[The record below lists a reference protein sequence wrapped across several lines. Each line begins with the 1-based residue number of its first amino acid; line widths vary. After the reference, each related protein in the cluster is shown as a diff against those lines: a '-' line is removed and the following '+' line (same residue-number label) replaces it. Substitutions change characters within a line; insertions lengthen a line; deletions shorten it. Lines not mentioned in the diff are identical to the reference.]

1 VEVYIKALKTFAS
14 KEIFDLSDRD
24 VLDFLIYKDVD
35 DSGRTIVH
43 FKSCPFIGTDTFHK
57 CPNKMLCARRHQAAS
72 MRTGIISKLRK
83 GFEDVGRKGNF
94 DPRLL
99 KGTLLDPH

>member
-1 VEVYIKALKTFAS
+1 LDSLTGEIKALHDRRKGLFLQELQNKRKLTRVEVYIKALKTFAS

-43 FKSCPFIGTDTFHK
+43 FKSCPFIGTD
-57 CPNKMLCARRHQAAS
+57 NS
-72 MRTGIISKLRK
+72 
-83 GFEDVGRKGNF
+83 
-94 DPRLL
+94 
-99 KGTLLDPH
+99 